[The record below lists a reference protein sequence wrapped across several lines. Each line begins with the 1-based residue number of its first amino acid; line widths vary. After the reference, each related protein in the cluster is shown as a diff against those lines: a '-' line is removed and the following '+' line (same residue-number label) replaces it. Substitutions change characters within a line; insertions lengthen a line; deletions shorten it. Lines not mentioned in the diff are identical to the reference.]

1 MLTKEDVKPVGNKA
15 ASSSK
20 QQLVLFDFDGT
31 ITTRDTLAE
40 FMIYYHGKSR
50 YYLGLSVLSPIL
62 ALYATRLMENWKA
75 KQYFLSWFLKGED
88 AKRFEAKCLDFSK
101 HVVPALVRP
110 GVLKTLSEYK
120 ENGATVVIVS
130 ASAENWVKPW
140 CDQHGVRCI
149 ATKLEVTN
157 NKVTGKIV
165 GKNCHGAE
173 KVCRIK
179 ETFELSSFSEIIAYG
194 DTSGDKEMLALA
206 HKSYY
211 KPFRE
216 NN

>member
-1 MLTKEDVKPVGNKA
+1 MLAKEEVKAIHDKTVSA
-15 ASSSK
+15 AK

-40 FMIYYHGKSR
+40 FMIYYHGKRR
-50 YYLGLSVLSPIL
+50 YFLGLSVLSPIL
-62 ALYATRLMENWKA
+62 VLYATRLIENWKA

-88 AKRFEAKCLDFSK
+88 AKQFEAKCQEFSK
-101 HVVPALVRP
+101 DVVPALIRP
-110 GVLKTLSEYK
+110 GVLKTLKQYK
-120 ENGATVVIVS
+120 EAGSTVAVVS
-130 ASAENWVKPW
+130 ASAQDWVKPW
-140 CDQHGVRCI
+140 CDQLGLFCI
-149 ATKLEVTN
+149 ATRLEIKD
-157 NKVTGKIV
+157 NKVTGKIL

-179 ETFELSSFSEIIAYG
+179 ESFDLSRFSEIIAYG

-211 KPFRE
+211 KPFRDSK
-216 NN
+216 